1 MVMWVLLWIHLMNGK
16 LEYYQLGAYQVEKAC
31 YDERQK
37 AKMLVKDQ
45 NSGLFCVQVTGSQK

>member
-1 MVMWVLLWIHLMNGK
+1 MWVLLWIHLMNGK
-16 LEYYQLGAYQVEKAC
+16 LEYYQLGTYQVEKAC

-45 NSGLFCVQVTGSQK
+45 NSGLFCVRVTGSQK